1 MLAGIRLMERGDTD
15 FTIYEKGESVGG
27 TWRENHY
34 PGLACDT
41 PAHSYTYSFAT
52 NPEWSAFYAPGPE
65 IRAYFEGIADRYG
78 LKRQIE
84 FNTEI
89 ASCKFVDGRW
99 QIVTTDGREDVA
111 DVVKAGGLA
120 RATGVD

>member
-1 MLAGIRLMERGDTD
+1 MQINYWMIANQLLI
-15 FTIYEKGESVGG
+15 S
-27 TWRENHY
+27 
-34 PGLACDT
+34 
-41 PAHSYTYSFAT
+41 
-52 NPEWSAFYAPGPE
+52 PEWSAFYAPGPE

-111 DVVKAGGLA
+111 DVVVA
-120 RATGVD
+120 ATGVLHHPNVPDIPGLEDFAGPCFHSARWDDSVPLES